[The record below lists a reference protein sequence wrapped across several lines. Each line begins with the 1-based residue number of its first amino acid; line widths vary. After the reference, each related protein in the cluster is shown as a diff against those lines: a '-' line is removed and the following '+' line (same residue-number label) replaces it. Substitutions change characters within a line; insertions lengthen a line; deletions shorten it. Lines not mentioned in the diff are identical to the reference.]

1 MEKRDKLFTKTREE
15 IDCNIIGF
23 IDGISGNKIVIYS
36 TYDNEKE
43 LLASYFNLEDNKL
56 TLSEIESD
64 EEWNNIEKEFKKL
77 ENKLKKND
85 N

>member
-56 TLSEIESD
+56 VLSEIKSN